1 MSAVVIANKKINFFK
16 SVFKKIVLCSSSLL
30 RLLTFKPNYAILY
43 ECLLSAPIQA
53 PDKEEY
59 CKIQTSKGTFFEI
72 SPSEKSCAS
81 INSNVLNRETHY
93 FRIAHSSRL
102 QSAELAASEDEKNKI
117 GKSSREM
124 TDHLEAQI
132 RQLKSQIEKLES
144 MVNNF
149 QLN

>member
-1 MSAVVIANKKINFFK
+1 MLQNTN
-16 SVFKKIVLCSSSLL
+16 LE
-30 RLLTFKPNYAILY
+30 R
-43 ECLLSAPIQA
+43 
-53 PDKEEY
+53 D
-59 CKIQTSKGTFFEI
+59 FFEI

-117 GKSSREM
+117 EKSSREM

-132 RQLKSQIEKLES
+132 RQLKSQIEQLEKEL
-144 MVNNF
+144 NDNKINF
-149 QLN
+149 TALQKQAQDAQKAKGSNEEQLLR